1 MMTLVELLLFLCSV
15 LLFRSQQHVLLMQ
28 GNFGYSSTTR
38 LDFEAAALLM
48 SKPFGPLDLSSI
60 QDHQHNRANLVSKLV
75 TQGDGKLY
83 SKEPGSSMKHTRP
96 LCDLLTLLF
105 IYHLAHELLRQ
116 MERNAKTYVIHE
128 KKVIITHLISRDY
141 FKDLSSLVQRYMDS
155 VRITLRFLLYNSMI
169 IKILI
174 LQENL
179 HGAFFVIATM
189 GDKGSVTIIARSRA
203 KTGKYRLLIRLI

>member
-1 MMTLVELLLFLCSV
+1 
-15 LLFRSQQHVLLMQ
+15 MQ

-48 SKPFGPLDLSSI
+48 SKPFGPMDLSSI

-75 TQGDGKLY
+75 TQGDGKQY
-83 SKEPGSSMKHTRP
+83 SKEPYEAHTPAPWPSHSSF
-96 LCDLLTLLF
+96 D
-105 IYHLAHELLRQ
+105 YLAHELLRQ

-155 VRITLRFLLYNSMI
+155 VRITVRFLL
-169 IKILI
+169 
-174 LQENL
+174 LQL
-179 HGAFFVIATM
+179 HAHSALNT
-189 GDKGSVTIIARSRA
+189 T
-203 KTGKYRLLIRLI
+203 TGKFARCLFCDCNNGRQRLCHNNCTIKSKNR